1 MFFTFLSFFVMY
13 INMGALL
20 TLCASDEPSKE
31 ELKRELE
38 TKKTEIIWINMRLK
52 EINAALRQHQDKCR
66 NLAATAERCAAY
78 DSLIKSKV
86 ATAKQIMS
94 SKLHLTY
101 MDDSVEEKYIIDLLQ
116 WIEKNVSETNETS
129 SDDEY
134 CERTELK
141 RGDTLAQLDK
151 MMAIL
156 EK

>member
-1 MFFTFLSFFVMY
+1 
-13 INMGALL
+13 MGALL

-101 MDDSVEEKYIIDLLQ
+101 MDDSVEENISSTCFNGLRKMSVRQMKLAAMTST
-116 WIEKNVSETNETS
+116 VSEPS
-129 SDDEY
+129 
-134 CERTELK
+134 
-141 RGDTLAQLDK
+141 
-151 MMAIL
+151 
-156 EK
+156 